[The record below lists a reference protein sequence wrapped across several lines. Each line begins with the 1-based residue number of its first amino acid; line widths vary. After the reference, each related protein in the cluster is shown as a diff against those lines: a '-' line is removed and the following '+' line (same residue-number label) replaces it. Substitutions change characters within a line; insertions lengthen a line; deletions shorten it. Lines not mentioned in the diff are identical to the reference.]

1 MRPIDA
7 DALLEREG
15 ATRLSVGGRGC
26 GKTLLTACRNHL
38 NTVITTAPTIDA
50 VPVVRWIPVTER
62 LPEEDGSYLCFS
74 QYCGSGWFAVRGF
87 AKDGRKKDEY
97 DFQRRWKNV
106 WYDYDSEYGYCVI
119 DSITHWMPLPEPPK
133 EVE

>member
-1 MRPIDA
+1 MTDREKLIELLVKGCNSHDPCPGVDCFVCIA
-7 DALLEREG
+7 DH
-15 ATRLSVGGRGC
+15 LSNSG
-26 GKTLLTACRNHL
+26 
-38 NTVITTAPTIDA
+38 
-50 VPVVRWIPVTER
+50 VVVQQWIPVTER
-62 LPEEDGSYLCFS
+62 LPEEDGSYLCYS
-74 QYCGSGWFAVRGF
+74 QYCGSGWISVRGF

-119 DSITHWMPLPEPPK
+119 DSITHWMPLPKSPK